1 VKDVAP
7 SSGAETG
14 GQNVEENML
23 RRLLALVGLVFYGSL
38 DRVSGLLFDDL
49 DYPDERDPLASGEAG
64 AEVTTDEDR
73 GLVGRLLAS

>member
-1 VKDVAP
+1 
-7 SSGAETG
+7 
-14 GQNVEENML
+14 ML

-49 DYPDERDPLASGEAG
+49 DYPDERDPLASGEADDVV
-64 AEVTTDEDR
+64 ATEEDR